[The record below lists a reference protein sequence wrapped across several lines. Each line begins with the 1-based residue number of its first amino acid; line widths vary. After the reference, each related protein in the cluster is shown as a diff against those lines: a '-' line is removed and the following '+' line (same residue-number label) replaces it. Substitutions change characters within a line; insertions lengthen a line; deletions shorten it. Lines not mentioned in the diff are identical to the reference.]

1 MPEEEPLVSST
12 AQMSG
17 NGLILGDLLQTSAE
31 ILLAAALKEP
41 VHTYRYR

>member
-1 MPEEEPLVSST
+1 MTSVKTLS
-12 AQMSG
+12 MYD
-17 NGLILGDLLQTSAE
+17 LGDLLQTSAE